1 LLTRLRRRLR
11 AKALDPTSLTVLRPQ
26 PQPDVVQMARDL
38 LERAESGEAQALA
51 VVFVGPDRSCSTAF
65 TLGSGG
71 AHVLG
76 FGAFDLACRL
86 RGCE

>member
-1 LLTRLRRRLR
+1 MLTRLRRRLR
-11 AKALDPTSLTVLRPQ
+11 EKSLDPTRLTVLRPQ

-51 VVFVGPDRSCSTAF
+51 VVFVGPDRRCSTAF

-86 RGCE
+86 RGSE

>member
-1 LLTRLRRRLR
+1 LLTRLKKKLR
-11 AKALDPTSLTVLRPQ
+11 VKSRIRPDLTVLSPQ
-26 PQPDVVQMARDL
+26 PQSDVIQMARNL

-51 VVFVGPDRSCSTAF
+51 IVFVSPDRGCSTAF
-65 TLGSGG
+65 ALGSGG